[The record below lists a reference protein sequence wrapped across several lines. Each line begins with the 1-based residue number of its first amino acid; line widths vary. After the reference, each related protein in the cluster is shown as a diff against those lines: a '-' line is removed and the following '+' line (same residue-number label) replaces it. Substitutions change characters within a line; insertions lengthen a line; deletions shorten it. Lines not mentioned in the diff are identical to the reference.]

1 MSLSKKSSRRSAS
14 LVRLVLVLAL
24 VAVALVSSAP
34 SEATGF
40 GDNCAQFCEELCD
53 YSRYQCYD
61 ICGWNNPPGS
71 QALDDCYWNCS
82 LQMGTCRDNCLE
94 HCGW

>member
-1 MSLSKKSSRRSAS
+1 MIVSRMKNGRSAS

-24 VAVALVSSAP
+24 TVLALQVSPAP

-40 GDNCAQFCEELCD
+40 DDCAQFCESLCD
-53 YSRYQCYD
+53 TSRYQCYD
-61 ICGWNNPPGS
+61 VCDWNNPPGS
-71 QALDDCYWNCS
+71 QAQFDCYWDCS
-82 LQMGTCRDNCLE
+82 YQMGTCRDNCLV

>member
-1 MSLSKKSSRRSAS
+1 MSSLKKSSRRSAS
-14 LVRLVLVLAL
+14 LVRLVLVLAI

-40 GDNCAQFCEELCD
+40 DDCAQFCESLCD
-53 YSRYQCYD
+53 TSRYQCYD
-61 ICGWNNPPGS
+61 VCDWNNPPGS
-71 QALDDCYWNCS
+71 QALYDCYWNCS
-82 LQMGTCRDNCLE
+82 LQMGTCRDNCLV

>member
-40 GDNCAQFCEELCD
+40 DDCAQFCETICD
-53 YSRYQCYD
+53 VQRYDCYSFCDGQH
-61 ICGWNNPPGS
+61 PPGS
-71 QALDDCYWNCS
+71 TALYDCYWNCS
-82 LQMGTCRDNCLE
+82 IQGGVCRDNCLE
-94 HCGW
+94 HCNW